1 MVGKCP
7 NEMALLKNRL
17 REKLKLALGR
27 KIGTLV
33 TKEVAFCWVFKKNFP
48 FSKKLSIT
56 YLTKTRLKILFGFLI
71 FLSSGDLFE
80 S

>member
-7 NEMALLKNRL
+7 NEMALLRNRL
-17 REKLKLALGR
+17 EKLKQASGR

-48 FSKKLSIT
+48 FSKKVKHIQ
-56 YLTKTRLKILFGFLI
+56 LKLA
-71 FLSSGDLFE
+71 
-80 S
+80 

>member
-7 NEMALLKNRL
+7 NEMALLRNRL
-17 REKLKLALGR
+17 EKLKQASGR